1 MVSPF
6 TRIGKLNAE
15 KFLESVYFSMKAAIL
30 DKNQN
35 HFGEFWYFSS
45 EGEKF
50 ENYRKY
56 DFSQKYQFVARLS
69 LN

>member
-1 MVSPF
+1 
-6 TRIGKLNAE
+6 
-15 KFLESVYFSMKAAIL
+15 MKAAIL

-45 EGEKF
+45 EGKKF